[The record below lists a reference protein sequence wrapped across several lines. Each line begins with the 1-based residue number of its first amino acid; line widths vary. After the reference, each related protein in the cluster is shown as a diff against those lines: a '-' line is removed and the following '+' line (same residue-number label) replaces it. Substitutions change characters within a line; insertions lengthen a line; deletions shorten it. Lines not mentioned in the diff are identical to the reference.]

1 MGLIPQWGGFLPPQ
15 SPVVGSAVER
25 LSRTQRTLR
34 AITGYG
40 TSSVDVT
47 AGALCS
53 ITDFRKDFDDTH
65 ITALD
70 FATVTANLI
79 TLSRP
84 GYYLVT
90 YHTVLFIDIV
100 EAATVNPSATVG
112 KTILKVDSLELDG
125 TQGFVTAQEI
135 PNLNDFLK
143 WDGTDTGPLTK
154 ANISGAPGKTDAFNV
169 VSYALNGGG
178 PQDGPTN
185 ITFNGSD
192 QQIITLDTQD
202 PIDCTDN
209 IDAIET
215 ASTDS
220 YVKGTTSGTALITV
234 KYNASNV
241 LKIFVGATEYAP
253 TIGVYGSR
261 DFGISDVLA
270 LSTSISLI
278 KIF

>member
-1 MGLIPQWGGFLPPQ
+1 MGLIPQYIPPQ
-15 SPVVGSAVER
+15 SPIVVSAVER
-25 LSRTQRTLR
+25 LSRTQRTIR
-34 AITGYG
+34 AISGYG
-40 TSSVDVT
+40 TASVDVT

-112 KTILKVDSLELDG
+112 KTILKVDSLELTG

-135 PNLNDFLK
+135 PNLNGFVKCDDEDPFLVQIDLSGANTSSAEGCAGAGCFNAITGGTI
-143 WDGTDTGPLTK
+143 DGTSNASRVTT
-154 ANISGAPGKTDAFNV
+154 
-169 VSYALNGGG
+169 
-178 PQDGPTN
+178 
-185 ITFNGSD
+185 
-192 QQIITLDTQD
+192 
-202 PIDCTDN
+202 
-209 IDAIET
+209 E
-215 ASTDS
+215 STDS
-220 YVKGTTSGTALITV
+220 YVKGSTSGTALITV

-241 LKIFVGATEYAP
+241 LKIFVGATEYDP
-253 TIGVYGSR
+253 TIRVYGSR

-270 LSTSISLI
+270 LSTSISLV

>member
-25 LSRTQRTLR
+25 LSRTQRTIR
-34 AITGYG
+34 AISGYG
-40 TSSVDVT
+40 TASVDVT

-112 KTILKVDSLELDG
+112 KTILKAGSLELTG

-143 WDGTDTGPLTK
+143 WDGTDLAPLIQVDLSAANTSSAEGCDGAGCFNAITGGT
-154 ANISGAPGKTDAFNV
+154 IDA
-169 VSYALNGGG
+169 
-178 PQDGPTN
+178 
-185 ITFNGSD
+185 
-192 QQIITLDTQD
+192 
-202 PIDCTDN
+202 TDN
-209 IDAIET
+209 IDAVTTE
-215 ASTDS
+215 STDS
-220 YVKGTTSGTALITV
+220 YVKGSTSGTALITV

-241 LKIFVGATEYAP
+241 LKIFVGATEYDP